1 MTQPTKKIIFRNLYD
16 KCNNCSIFNL
26 TVKQCSDF
34 SMCYVTAIVPYLFS
48 LLFSIY
54 YVQMWRNANVSD
66 IRRASRG
73 RARGRGRGTSSSSP
87 TASGSGS
94 TPSGPGSSSLPPT
107 PPGPAAAPPPATP
120 AAPPPAPPAAPP
132 PPPATPAAPPP
143 ATPAAPPAPQRPR
156 VSYLPGA
163 SERPDPDTREVFT
176 LVDGIQ

>member
-1 MTQPTKKIIFRNLYD
+1 M
-16 KCNNCSIFNL
+16 
-26 TVKQCSDF
+26 KQCSDF

-120 AAPPPAPPAAPP
+120 AAA
-132 PPPATPAAPPP
+132 
-143 ATPAAPPAPQRPR
+143 PAPQRLH

-176 LVDGIQ
+176 LVDGIQYVFPPKIYFFELTC